1 MMNERPRLNSL
12 ATVTPKHKLVQSEVA
27 KAAADLFS
35 KEFNDFDRL
44 LPVYTNAQ
52 IDTRSS
58 CVPLDWYLE
67 PHTFSERNDL
77 YIKNAL
83 DLIEEAANVCFEVAG
98 LQPSDIG
105 GLVIVSSTGMAT
117 PSLDAL
123 LMERMQLRRDIR
135 RLPIFGLGCVGG
147 VLGLA
152 RAAAMAKSEPGMRV
166 LFLVVELC
174 GLTFQKGDLSKSN
187 VIASA
192 LFGDGAAGAI
202 ISCHDTGPEI
212 TGWGEHT
219 WPHSLDVMG
228 WNVSDDGFKVLFS
241 RDIPNLIKRE
251 MKSVVAQFLRDQNM
265 CKDNIDNYV
274 THPGGAKVLDA
285 LEEVFDLL
293 PGALVHAR
301 DVLRRYG
308 NMSAATVLFV
318 LEQALSNQSGKFLI
332 SSLGP
337 GFTAGFMTLRT

>member
-212 TGWGEHT
+212 IGWGEHT

-241 RDIPNLIKRE
+241 RDIPNLIRRE

>member
-1 MMNERPRLNSL
+1 MNERPRLNSL

>member
-1 MMNERPRLNSL
+1 MNERPRLNSL

-212 TGWGEHT
+212 IGWGEHT

-241 RDIPNLIKRE
+241 RDIPNLIRRE